1 MSRVAFYLPDAVSQ
15 RLQKL
20 AARTGRSETEYM
32 IEAIR
37 EYLDDLEDG
46 HIAEQRLKEIQE
58 GRAQTVPLEK
68 VMKDCE
74 SAHTPEEK
82 PHDKIW
88 HHGHAPASP
97 NGFAR

>member
-1 MSRVAFYLPDAVSQ
+1 MSRVAFHLPDAVSQ

-37 EYLDDLEDG
+37 EYLDDLEDV
-46 HIAEQRLKEIQE
+46 HIAEQRLKEIHE

-68 VMKDCE
+68 VMKDFRCE
-74 SAHTPEEK
+74 NRPQA
-82 PHDKIW
+82 
-88 HHGHAPASP
+88 
-97 NGFAR
+97 